1 MNRRRSKSNTARPDG
16 SEDRSISASR
26 AARTRERI
34 LTAATAEFATKGL
47 GGARVDTIA
56 ARARANK
63 RMLYHYYGSK
73 QKLYLAVLERTYEEI
88 REAEQALRLGELKP
102 VDGMKKLVEF
112 SFDYFTTHR
121 HFIRM
126 LDNENLHRARN
137 LKHLT
142 NIRRRN
148 SPLITIIR
156 DLLDRGVTDGVFRA
170 NVDPHQLYISI
181 AGLSYFYFANIH
193 TLSEIFALDLASN
206 PMMAVRR
213 KHAVDVILGFLRDG

>member
-1 MNRRRSKSNTARPDG
+1 MKNHRAKSESAGGEERSVAAT
-16 SEDRSISASR
+16 R

-88 REAEQALRLGELKP
+88 RESEQELRLGELKP
-102 VDGMKKLVEF
+102 VEGIKKMVEF

-121 HFIRM
+121 HFIRL

-137 LKHLT
+137 LKHLS

-156 DLLDRGVTDGVFRA
+156 DLLDRGVAEGVFRPD
-170 NVDPHQLYISI
+170 VDPHQLYISI

-193 TLSEIFALDLASN
+193 TLSEIFALDLASKS
-206 PMMAVRR
+206 MMTARR
-213 KHAVDVILGFLRDG
+213 KHAVEVVLGFLRAG